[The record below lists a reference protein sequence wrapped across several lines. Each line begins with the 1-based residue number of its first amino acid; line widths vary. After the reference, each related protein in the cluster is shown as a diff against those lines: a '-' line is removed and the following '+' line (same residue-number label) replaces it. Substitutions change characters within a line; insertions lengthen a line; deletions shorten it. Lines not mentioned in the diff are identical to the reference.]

1 MEVVHIYITWYSN
14 ETELNKYW
22 QKKFISST
30 SSVYFPGNNFFR
42 LCRNICKTY
51 GSKNWKL
58 FKQNTVTST
67 SIFIFVTA
75 ISVRFISFSIK
86 FANGNVSKK
95 DNKTPKLKRRH
106 RKLHD
111 CTKKTRKNYLKSKD
125 VLASTIQKRSTNLIF
140 VNLFSINTDCFSFT
154 NKCLFKGSY

>member
-67 SIFIFVTA
+67 SIFTFVTA
-75 ISVRFISFSIK
+75 TSVRFIHFSIK

-95 DNKTPKLKRRH
+95 DNKTLKRKKRH
-106 RKLHD
+106 IQTRRFH
-111 CTKKTRKNYLKSKD
+111 KKVLKNYFNSKD
-125 VLASTIQKRSTNLIF
+125 FLITTIHKRSTKLIVF
-140 VNLFSINTDCFSFT
+140 QFSFH
-154 NKCLFKGSY
+154 KHWLFQFHD